1 MPESENPTIP
11 DALTSTQK
19 PSWQQ
24 DLLASLV
31 VFLVA
36 LPLCMGIALA
46 SGAPVAAGLVTGIV
60 GGILVGTFAGSPL
73 QVSGPAAGLT
83 VICGE
88 IIRQNG
94 MPAFGIAVLFAGVLQ
109 LTAGSL
115 RLGQWFRAVSPAV
128 IHGMLSGIGIL
139 ILCGQLHVLVDER
152 PRETAL
158 KNIAALP
165 SSIQKGLALPSV
177 EPESVRSAHIELLR
191 RVNAI
196 NERQRKLQSN
206 VSRIMTKLQTSGGEE
221 ETVTKSNA
229 ISKEM
234 LAESLRPLLAEQQ
247 TIQQELQTITETAAE
262 SSLETMGGAKSKDF
276 QSLLVG
282 ANSEVAK
289 ALDGLNSNDKN
300 QMITSQKSAAGAL
313 EAATECLKSHDWAG
327 KIGLL
332 AVAVIFLWQFT
343 AKGVMKLIPAPL
355 LAIVITTAVT
365 VFFQIPILH
374 IELPNSLLSGL
385 TLPSMQTFT
394 EAPLR
399 SLLVS
404 GLVLAIV
411 ASAETLLCA
420 TAVDKMHRGPRTR
433 YDKELS
439 AQGLGNIVCGCLGV
453 LPMTGVIVRSAA
465 NVQAGGKT
473 RLSAILHGVWL
484 LMFSV
489 ALVPVLRMIPTAA
502 LAGILVYT
510 GIRLI
515 DFKGLVHLW
524 KENRIEAGI
533 FLITMIVIVAE
544 DLLTGVVVGI
554 VLSAVKLLAR
564 FSQLD
569 IHVVKDVVVKDV
581 PSARNRTTIKLV
593 GAATFIRL
601 PKLAS
606 SLEKVDAGADLHVDV
621 SEMDYID
628 RACMELLQNWSR
640 QHVVTG
646 GNLTIDWDSLNSRF
660 QRNRPRHSAASIN
673 EGGKSSWEDDPLS
686 KQSS

>member
-1 MPESENPTIP
+1 MNKTPEQSSVNHPT
-11 DALTSTQK
+11 
-19 PSWQQ
+19 WQQ

-94 MPAFGIAVLFAGVLQ
+94 MSAFGLAVLFAGILQ
-109 LTAGSL
+109 LVAGIF

-128 IHGMLSGIGIL
+128 IHGMLSGIGVL

-152 PRETAL
+152 PRENAM
-158 KNIAALP
+158 KNIAA
-165 SSIQKGLALPSV
+165 I
-177 EPESVRSAHIELLR
+177 PESLLKGIAMPTWDSAEIRTSRIDLLSRFNALGGRQRTLRGSIDRALQRLTAPADEAAVAAAAQPAKSIAETLQPWVKEQQSISDELKAITKSANESPLVSNGGPAAEKLNELLTAADR
-191 RVNAI
+191 HLAAASLNMSSD
-196 NERQRKLQSN
+196 K
-206 VSRIMTKLQTSGGEE
+206 T
-221 ETVTKSNA
+221 ETV
-229 ISKEM
+229 
-234 LAESLRPLLAEQQ
+234 SL
-247 TIQQELQTITETAAE
+247 
-262 SSLETMGGAKSKDF
+262 
-276 QSLLVG
+276 
-282 ANSEVAK
+282 
-289 ALDGLNSNDKN
+289 
-300 QMITSQKSAAGAL
+300 SQK
-313 EAATECLKSHDWAG
+313 EAALSLDALTASLKSHDWAG

-332 AVAVIFLWQFT
+332 AVVVIFAWQFI
-343 AKGVMKLIPAPL
+343 AKGKLKLIPAPL
-355 LAIVITTAVT
+355 LAIVVATLAAQV
-365 VFFQIPILH
+365 FQIPILYVDV
-374 IELPNSLLSGL
+374 PDNLLSGL
-385 TLPSMQTFT
+385 TLPSLAVLA
-394 EAPLR
+394 ESPIR
-399 SLLVS
+399 VLLVS
-404 GLVLAIV
+404 GMVLAIV

-420 TAVDKMHRGPRTR
+420 TAVDQMHRGPRTQ

-439 AQGLGNIVCGCLGV
+439 AQGVGNIVCGCLGV

-465 NVQAGGKT
+465 NVQAGAKT

-484 LMFSV
+484 LLFSV

-515 DFKGLVHLW
+515 DFKGMIHLW
-524 KENRIEAGI
+524 KQNRIEAAI

-544 DLLTGVVVGI
+544 DLLTGVVTGI

-569 IHVVKDVVVKDV
+569 VHVYQDDSMDK
-581 PSARNRTTIKLV
+581 RRTTIKLV

-606 SLEKVDAGADLHVDV
+606 RLEKVDAGADLHIDA
-621 SEMDYID
+621 SDMDYID

-640 QHVVTG
+640 QHAATG
-646 GNLTIDWDSLNSRF
+646 GQLTIDWDSLHSKF
-660 QRNRPRHSAASIN
+660 QTNRPRPTDKA
-673 EGGKSSWEDDPLS
+673 L
-686 KQSS
+686 

>member
-1 MPESENPTIP
+1 MKNNSGPL
-11 DALTSTQK
+11 DSTQ
-19 PSWQQ
+19 PTWQQ

-60 GGILVGTFAGSPL
+60 GGLLVGTFAGSPL

-88 IIRQNG
+88 IIRQHG
-94 MPAFGIAVLFAGVLQ
+94 MPAFGLAVLFAGILQ
-109 LTAGSL
+109 FVAGIL

-128 IHGMLSGIGIL
+128 IHGMLSGIGVL

-152 PRETAL
+152 PRENAM
-158 KNIAALP
+158 KNIAA
-165 SSIQKGLALPSV
+165 I
-177 EPESVRSAHIELLR
+177 PESLLKGIAMPTWESADVRTSRIDLLSR
-191 RVNAI
+191 LNALGG
-196 NERQRKLQSN
+196 RQRTLRGNVDRALQRLMVPADAALN
-206 VSRIMTKLQTSGGEE
+206 VDAAEQVKSVTEVLQPWVAEQQSIAVELQ
-221 ETVTKSNA
+221 A
-229 ISKEM
+229 ISKSADDSPLVSNGGPTAEK
-234 LAESLRPLLAEQQ
+234 LKSLLIAADRHLVEASRDLSSDKAESVTL
-247 TIQQELQTITETAAE
+247 
-262 SSLETMGGAKSKDF
+262 
-276 QSLLVG
+276 
-282 ANSEVAK
+282 
-289 ALDGLNSNDKN
+289 
-300 QMITSQKSAAGAL
+300 SQKDSAQSIDAL
-313 EAATECLKSHDWAG
+313 TAILKSHDWAG

-332 AVAVIFLWQFT
+332 AVIVIFGWQFF
-343 AKGVMKLIPAPL
+343 AKGKLKLIPAPL
-355 LAIVITTAVT
+355 LAIVITTLAA
-365 VFFQIPILH
+365 QILKVPILYVDV
-374 IELPNSLLSGL
+374 PNNLLSGL
-385 TLPSMQTFT
+385 TLPSFATFT
-394 EAPLR
+394 ESPIR
-399 SLLVS
+399 VLL
-404 GLVLAIV
+404 LAGAVVAVV

-420 TAVDKMHRGPRTR
+420 TAVDQMHRGPRTR

-439 AQGLGNIVCGCLGV
+439 AQGIGNIVCGCLGV

-484 LMFSV
+484 LLFAV

-515 DFKGLVHLW
+515 DFQGMIHLW

-533 FLITMIVIVAE
+533 FFITMTVIVVE
-544 DLLTGVVVGI
+544 DLLTGVVTGV

-569 IHVVKDVVVKDV
+569 VHVTKDGPADK
-581 PSARNRTTIKLV
+581 RRTTIKLM

-606 SLEKVDAGADLHVDV
+606 CLEKVDPGADLHVDV
-621 SEMDYID
+621 CDMDYID
-628 RACMELLQNWSR
+628 RACMDLLQNWAR
-640 QHVVTG
+640 QHAATG
-646 GNLTIDWDSLNSRF
+646 GQLTIDWDSLNSKF
-660 QRNRPRHSAASIN
+660 QTNRPRTAETGAPA
-673 EGGKSSWEDDPLS
+673 KS
-686 KQSS
+686 

>member
-1 MPESENPTIP
+1 MNNASDKSN
-11 DALTSTQK
+11 AVQST
-19 PSWQQ
+19 WQQ

-60 GGILVGTFAGSPL
+60 GGLLVGTFAGSPL

-94 MPAFGIAVLFAGVLQ
+94 MNAFGLAVLFAGILQ
-109 LTAGSL
+109 LVAGIF

-128 IHGMLSGIGIL
+128 IHGMLSGIGVL

-152 PRETAL
+152 PRETAM
-158 KNIAALP
+158 KNIAA
-165 SSIQKGLALPSV
+165 I
-177 EPESVRSAHIELLR
+177 PESLLKGIAMPTWDSDEIR
-191 RVNAI
+191 
-196 NERQRKLQSN
+196 
-206 VSRIMTKLQTSGGEE
+206 VSRINLLSRFNALAGRQRTLRGSIDRAVQRLTVPADEASVAAAAQPAKSITDTLQPWVKEQQSISDELKSI
-221 ETVTKSNA
+221 TKSAHESPLILNGGPT
-229 ISKEM
+229 
-234 LAESLRPLLAEQQ
+234 AENLKVLL
-247 TIQQELQTITETAAE
+247 TAADHNLAAASLNM
-262 SSLETMGGAKSKDF
+262 SSDKSEAVSLSQKEAA
-276 QSLLVG
+276 QSLD
-282 ANSEVAK
+282 
-289 ALDGLNSNDKN
+289 ALTAS
-300 QMITSQKSAAGAL
+300 
-313 EAATECLKSHDWAG
+313 LKSHDWAG

-332 AVAVIFLWQFT
+332 ALVVIFAWQFI
-343 AKGVMKLIPAPL
+343 AKGRMKLIPAPL
-355 LAIVITTAVT
+355 LAIVIATLAAQL
-365 VFFQIPILH
+365 FKIPILYVDV
-374 IELPNSLLSGL
+374 PDNLLSGL
-385 TLPSMQTFT
+385 TLPSFAVLA
-394 EAPLR
+394 ESPIR
-399 SLLVS
+399 VLLVS
-404 GLVLAIV
+404 GMVLAIV

-420 TAVDKMHRGPRTR
+420 TAVDQMHQGPRTQ

-439 AQGLGNIVCGCLGV
+439 AQGIGNILCGCLGV

-484 LMFSV
+484 LLFSV

-515 DFKGLVHLW
+515 DIKGMIHLW
-524 KENRIEAGI
+524 KENRIEAAI

-544 DLLTGVVVGI
+544 DLLTGVVTGI

-569 IHVVKDVVVKDV
+569 VHVLKDDSTT
-581 PSARNRTTIKLV
+581 PRRTTIKLV

-606 SLEKVDAGADLHVDV
+606 HLEKVAAGADLHIDV
-621 SEMDYID
+621 SETDYID

-640 QHVVTG
+640 QHAATG
-646 GNLTIDWDSLNSRF
+646 GHLTIDWDSLHSKF
-660 QRNRPRHSAASIN
+660 QKNRPRPTDAAL
-673 EGGKSSWEDDPLS
+673 ETGTTAK
-686 KQSS
+686 

>member
-1 MPESENPTIP
+1 MNKASEQSGVNRPTWP
-11 DALTSTQK
+11 
-19 PSWQQ
+19 Q

-46 SGAPVAAGLVTGIV
+46 SGAPIAAGLVTGIV
-60 GGILVGTFAGSPL
+60 GGLLVGTFAGSPL

-94 MPAFGIAVLFAGVLQ
+94 MSAFGLAVLFAGILQ
-109 LTAGSL
+109 LVAGIF

-128 IHGMLSGIGIL
+128 IHGMLSGIGVL

-152 PRETAL
+152 PRENAM
-158 KNIAALP
+158 KNIVA
-165 SSIQKGLALPSV
+165 I
-177 EPESVRSAHIELLR
+177 PESLAKGFAIPAWESVDIRTSRIDLLSR
-191 RVNAI
+191 FNALGG
-196 NERQRKLQSN
+196 RQRTLRGSIDRALQRLTAPADEAS
-206 VSRIMTKLQTSGGEE
+206 VAAVAQP
-221 ETVTKSNA
+221 A
-229 ISKEM
+229 IS
-234 LAESLRPLLAEQQ
+234 
-247 TIQQELQTITETAAE
+247 ITETLQPWVKEQQSISDELKAITKSANESPLVSNGGPTAEKLNALLTAADRHLTE
-262 SSLETMGGAKSKDF
+262 ACLNMSSDKAETV
-276 QSLLVG
+276 SL
-282 ANSEVAK
+282 
-289 ALDGLNSNDKN
+289 
-300 QMITSQKSAAGAL
+300 SQK
-313 EAATECLKSHDWAG
+313 EAALSLDALTASLKSHDWAG

-332 AVAVIFLWQFT
+332 AVVVIFAWQFI
-343 AKGVMKLIPAPL
+343 AKGRMKLIPAPL
-355 LAIVITTAVT
+355 LAIVIATLAAQV
-365 VFFQIPILH
+365 FQIPILYV
-374 IELPNSLLSGL
+374 EVPDNLLSGL
-385 TLPSMQTFT
+385 TLPSFAVLA
-394 EAPLR
+394 ESPIR
-399 SLLVS
+399 VLLVS
-404 GLVLAIV
+404 GMVLAIV

-420 TAVDKMHRGPRTR
+420 TAVDQMHQGPRTQ
-433 YDKELS
+433 YDRELS
-439 AQGLGNIVCGCLGV
+439 AQGIGNIVCGCLGV

-484 LMFSV
+484 LLFSV

-515 DFKGLVHLW
+515 DFKGMIHLW
-524 KENRIEAGI
+524 KENRIEAAI

-544 DLLTGVVVGI
+544 DLLTGVLTGI

-569 IHVVKDVVVKDV
+569 VHVTKEGSIDK
-581 PSARNRTTIKLV
+581 RRTTIKLV

-606 SLEKVDAGADLHVDV
+606 RLEKVDAGADLHIDV

-640 QHVVTG
+640 QHAATG
-646 GNLTIDWDSLNSRF
+646 GQLTIDWDSLHSKF
-660 QRNRPRHSAASIN
+660 QTNRPRPTDKASYT
-673 EGGKSSWEDDPLS
+673 GTTGK
-686 KQSS
+686 

>member
-1 MPESENPTIP
+1 MN
-11 DALTSTQK
+11 K
-19 PSWQQ
+19 PSDQSSANHPTWQQ
-24 DLLASLV
+24 DLLASIV

-60 GGILVGTFAGSPL
+60 GGLLVGTFAGSPL

-94 MPAFGIAVLFAGVLQ
+94 MSAFGLAVLFAGILQ
-109 LTAGSL
+109 LVAGIF

-128 IHGMLSGIGIL
+128 IHGMLSGIGVL

-152 PRETAL
+152 PRENAM
-158 KNIAALP
+158 KNIAA
-165 SSIQKGLALPSV
+165 I
-177 EPESVRSAHIELLR
+177 PESLLKGIAMPAWDSADIRTSRISLLSRINALGGRQRTLRGSIDRALQRLTAPADKGSVAAAAQPAKSITDTLQPWVKEQQSILDELKAITKLANESPLISNGGPTAEKLNELLTAADGHLTEAPLKMSSDR
-191 RVNAI
+191 A
-196 NERQRKLQSN
+196 
-206 VSRIMTKLQTSGGEE
+206 
-221 ETVTKSNA
+221 ETV
-229 ISKEM
+229 
-234 LAESLRPLLAEQQ
+234 SLSQRE
-247 TIQQELQTITETAAE
+247 AA
-262 SSLETMGGAKSKDF
+262 
-276 QSLLVG
+276 QSLD
-282 ANSEVAK
+282 
-289 ALDGLNSNDKN
+289 AL
-300 QMITSQKSAAGAL
+300 TAG
-313 EAATECLKSHDWAG
+313 LKSHDWAG

-332 AVAVIFLWQFT
+332 AVVVIFAWQFV
-343 AKGVMKLIPAPL
+343 AKGKLKLIPAPL
-355 LAIVITTAVT
+355 LAIVIATLAAQV
-365 VFFQIPILH
+365 FQIPILYVDV
-374 IELPNSLLSGL
+374 PDNLLSGL
-385 TLPSMQTFT
+385 TLPSFAVLA
-394 EAPLR
+394 ESPIR
-399 SLLVS
+399 VLLVS
-404 GLVLAIV
+404 GMVLAIV

-420 TAVDKMHRGPRTR
+420 TAVDQMHRGPRTQ

-439 AQGLGNIVCGCLGV
+439 AQGMGNIVCGCLGV

-473 RLSAILHGVWL
+473 RLSTILHGVWL
-484 LMFSV
+484 LLFSV

-515 DFKGLVHLW
+515 DIKGMIHLW
-524 KENRIEAGI
+524 KENRIEAAI

-544 DLLTGVVVGI
+544 DLLTGVVTGI

-564 FSQLD
+564 FSQLE
-569 IHVVKDVVVKDV
+569 IYVYKDDAMDK
-581 PSARNRTTIKLV
+581 RRTTIKLV

-606 SLEKVDAGADLHVDV
+606 RLESVDAGADLHIDV

-640 QHVVTG
+640 QHAATG
-646 GNLTIDWDSLNSRF
+646 GQLTIDWDSLHSKF
-660 QRNRPRHSAASIN
+660 QTNRPRPAGQAL
-673 EGGKSSWEDDPLS
+673 ETGTTTT
-686 KQSS
+686 